1 MFLIFHLSEKKT
13 AQCVLSRMGIMLFLG
28 GHSHSHSHGLGHD
41 RHDHNHSHAE
51 RSGVYEALPSA
62 ESTEECSSGIENGLH
77 IC

>member
-1 MFLIFHLSEKKT
+1 
-13 AQCVLSRMGIMLFLG
+13 MLFLG